1 MIFIFIVALIASISM
16 SNVARTKGYPP
27 RPAAGY
33 PFKVALVVLVIG
45 LLVKYGSE
53 YLLALL
59 NTSKN
64 VTAFFSWSLH
74 VFVVLAY
81 LAILSQA
88 WKRLKALAP
97 LEGATPSEAP

>member
-16 SNVARTKGYPP
+16 SNVARDKGYPP

-45 LLVKYGSE
+45 LLIKYGSE

-59 NTSKN
+59 NASSN
-64 VTAFFSWSLH
+64 VAGFFSWALNL
-74 VFVVLAY
+74 FVLLVY
-81 LAILSQA
+81 LAIISHA
-88 WKRLKALAP
+88 WKRLKALTP
-97 LEGATPSEAP
+97 LGSTPTSEAP